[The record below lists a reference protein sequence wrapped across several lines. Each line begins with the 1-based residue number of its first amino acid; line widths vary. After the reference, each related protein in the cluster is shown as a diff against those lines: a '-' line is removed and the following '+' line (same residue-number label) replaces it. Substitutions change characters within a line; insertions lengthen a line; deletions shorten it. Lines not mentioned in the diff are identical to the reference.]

1 VRDPRRN
8 LGSSRPG
15 LRSSRRPSAMARVF
29 AGHST
34 PFRSEERRSSGS
46 VAAAARKTSRYQT
59 KFAASVA
66 QSRQVCWLGRTV
78 RGGARSARDDT
89 RR

>member
-8 LGSSRPG
+8 LGSSRSG

-34 PFRSEERRSSGS
+34 PFRSQERRSSGN
-46 VAAAARKTSRYQT
+46 VAAAARKTS
-59 KFAASVA
+59 
-66 QSRQVCWLGRTV
+66 
-78 RGGARSARDDT
+78 
-89 RR
+89 